1 MDNQTIIN
9 ETYYVQQMVSNLMES
24 MRTDVSNGVELGHY
38 FSERMKEI
46 ANKVRFLESEC
57 KN

>member
-24 MRTDVSNGVELGHY
+24 MRTDVSNDVEFGHY

-57 KN
+57 KD

>member
-24 MRTDVSNGVELGHY
+24 MRTEVSNGVEFGNY

-57 KN
+57 KD